1 MMVVT
6 AHLLFCTPWSTMT
19 VAKVYDP
26 FQRQPVHGKLA
37 YFRLHGKGGYRY
49 RYNDE
54 DLVTLLEWCRPYG
67 EAYCLFNNVSMWDD
81 AMRCR
86 EMLGNG

>member
-1 MMVVT
+1 MMVVI
-6 AHLLFCTPWSTMT
+6 AHLLFCMPWGTMIA
-19 VAKVYDP
+19 AKMYDP

-54 DLVTLLEWCRPYG
+54 DLVTLLEWCRPYE
-67 EAYCLFNNVSMWDD
+67 EAYCLFNNVSMFED
-81 AMRCR
+81 AMRFK
-86 EMLGNG
+86 EMIGNG